1 MPLDYF
7 YKLKRC
13 IALAQFDNLHSAYGI
28 MNQSDSAV
36 CLFTSITIDCKLI
49 IAQQELIVRNLTHAL
64 VSGVF
69 RNSNP
74 GIPDHFTVPST
85 LGFLK
90 TWPGI

>member
-1 MPLDYF
+1 MPLEYF
-7 YKLKRC
+7 YKLERC
-13 IALAQFDNLHSAYGI
+13 IALAQRVWEM

-90 TWPGI
+90 KWPGI